1 MLETN
6 VRHWADT
13 IVTARRNG
21 WLLDPISDVVSLT
34 LDEAYAIQA
43 SVLSSR
49 VEHGEQRIGW
59 KLGYTSL
66 AMCEQMGVDRP
77 NFAPLTDRMLLRDG
91 AIIGDRVVQPR
102 VEPEIA
108 VILREPVS
116 AGATREQVLAAC
128 AQTRAVLEVVDP
140 VWRDYRFRIE
150 DNTADGSSA
159 AYVVVGPVL
168 KGCDDLADVRVVLA
182 CDGRPVAE
190 STGAAAMGHPA
201 DAVAWLATELAAHG
215 GRLEP
220 GDLIITGGLT
230 AAVQLSTGTTVSAT
244 FGGQFSVR
252 VSRSDSAAQAL
263 GGWCGSAPDS
273 RAGA

>member
-1 MLETN
+1 MDDIDPRSELVLDVN
-6 VRHWADT
+6 VRYWADA
-13 IVTARRNG
+13 IVKARRSG
-21 WLLDPISDVVSLT
+21 WLLDPISDQASLS

-43 SVLSSR
+43 SVLSAR
-49 VEHGEQRIGW
+49 VERGERRIGW

-66 AMCEQMGVDRP
+66 AMREQMGVDRP

-91 AIIGDRVVQPR
+91 DIVGDGVVQPR

-108 VILREPVS
+108 VILAEPVS

-128 AQTRAVLEVVDP
+128 AQTRAALEVVDP

-168 KGCDDLADVRVVLA
+168 KGYGDLTGMRVVLA

-190 STGAAAMGHPA
+190 ATGAAAMGHPA

-230 AAVQLSTGTTVSAT
+230 SAVPLPTGATVSAT

-252 VSRSDSAAQAL
+252 VSRS
-263 GGWCGSAPDS
+263 GSEVPP
-273 RAGA
+273 G